1 LTFSSRVAKSI
12 LEIVLALGAG
22 IALALS
28 LGYVAYAAPGNA
40 VGFADWLTH
49 PLTFSTSMWA
59 VLGALIGLSVRQFLR
74 GRRTVDRDARW
85 AASKGAG
92 ARQPV
97 AWPGTPGRPYG
108 DSAGD

>member
-1 LTFSSRVAKSI
+1 
-12 LEIVLALGAG
+12 
-22 IALALS
+22 
-28 LGYVAYAAPGNA
+28 
-40 VGFADWLTH
+40 
-49 PLTFSTSMWA
+49 
-59 VLGALIGLSVRQFLR
+59 LIGLSVRQFLR

-92 ARQPV
+92 ARQPI